1 MNKLLKQTLVCA
13 GTLLLS
19 MQVVAKPSSE
29 AKEVRG
35 IIDKVNTYWQTHN
48 KPEVRSFWDNA
59 AYHLRQ
65 TVFQPPEIGRAHV

>member
-48 KPEVRSFWDNA
+48 KPEVRSFLGQCRLPHRKYGGILSD
-59 AYHLRQ
+59 R
-65 TVFQPPEIGRAHV
+65 

>member
-19 MQVVAKPSSE
+19 MHFAAKPSSE

-35 IIDKVNTYWQTHN
+35 IIDKVTLIGKRITSP
-48 KPEVRSFWDNA
+48 KSVRFGTMPLTTPETWRHTF
-59 AYHLRQ
+59 
-65 TVFQPPEIGRAHV
+65 

>member
-19 MQVVAKPSSE
+19 MQVAAKPSSE

-35 IIDKVNTYWQTHN
+35 IIDKVNESIRTCHIFCH
-48 KPEVRSFWDNA
+48 S
-59 AYHLRQ
+59 
-65 TVFQPPEIGRAHV
+65 

>member
-19 MQVVAKPSSE
+19 MQVAAKPSSE

-48 KPEVRSFWDNA
+48 KPEVRFGTMP
-59 AYHLRQ
+59 L
-65 TVFQPPEIGRAHV
+65 TTPETWRHTF

>member
-19 MQVVAKPSSE
+19 MQVAAKPSSE

-35 IIDKVNTYWQTHN
+35 IIDKVNTYWQTA
-48 KPEVRSFWDNA
+48 RSRSSRDWAD
-59 AYHLRQ
+59 
-65 TVFQPPEIGRAHV
+65 VFV

>member
-1 MNKLLKQTLVCA
+1 MNNKLLKQTLVCA

-19 MQVVAKPSSE
+19 MQVAAKPSSE

-48 KPEVRSFWDNA
+48 KPEVR
-59 AYHLRQ
+59 
-65 TVFQPPEIGRAHV
+65 

>member
-19 MQVVAKPSSE
+19 MQVAAKPSSE

-35 IIDKVNTYWQTHN
+35 DYRQGKHLLA
-48 KPEVRSFWDNA
+48 NA
-59 AYHLRQ
+59 
-65 TVFQPPEIGRAHV
+65 

>member
-19 MQVVAKPSSE
+19 MLVVAKPSSG

-35 IIDKVNTYWQTHN
+35 I
-48 KPEVRSFWDNA
+48 
-59 AYHLRQ
+59 
-65 TVFQPPEIGRAHV
+65 

>member
-35 IIDKVNTYWQTHN
+35 IIDKVNNYCQTHN
-48 KPEVRSFWDNA
+48 RPEVR
-59 AYHLRQ
+59 
-65 TVFQPPEIGRAHV
+65 

>member
-19 MQVVAKPSSE
+19 MQVAAKPSSE

-35 IIDKVNTYWQTHN
+35 IIGKRITSPKSVRFGTMPLTT
-48 KPEVRSFWDNA
+48 PETWRHTF
-59 AYHLRQ
+59 
-65 TVFQPPEIGRAHV
+65 